1 MNKEEKF
8 IEQKFG
14 RENHFTVPE
23 GYFDDFTSQLMQ
35 KLPED
40 PMQGARIV
48 TMKASPLQRYHAAMI
63 AAASVCAVI
72 FSVGIYFHSVDR
84 QPQKAPVAQA
94 QQAGHDAAYSNT
106 NVEAMAE
113 YTMLDTEDMYSYIAD
128 NGY

>member
-40 PMQGARIV
+40 PNQGARIV
-48 TMKASPLQRYHAAMI
+48 TMTPSPWRRYHAAI
-63 AAASVCAVI
+63 VAAASVCAAI
-72 FSVGIYFHSVDR
+72 FSVGIYFHSAESR
-84 QPQKAPVAQA
+84 PQKASVAA
-94 QQAGHDAAYSNT
+94 SQQVGVRNASYST
-106 NVEAMAE
+106 VDAMAE
-113 YTMLDTEDMYSYIAD
+113 YTMLDTEDMYAYIAD
-128 NGY
+128 TGY